1 MKNAKAASLG
11 CAVLAMLLSSGTA
24 QAQQAYENTTCRAGT
39 VTVLAQADKLFV
51 WSLDHRGVT
60 QSSDPKDPFHGFTQR
75 CVGVVANIEGKAS
88 GNGWCRSVDP
98 KTGDWTL
105 VDWTASDKPGSGTY
119 TFRYG
124 TGKWKGVTGGGT
136 YESLGQTRPVDAG
149 TYQNCVRIKGT
160 LSIPG

>member
-98 KTGDWTL
+98 KTGAGRLD
-105 VDWTASDKPGSGTY
+105 G
-119 TFRYG
+119 
-124 TGKWKGVTGGGT
+124 
-136 YESLGQTRPVDAG
+136 LGQAG
-149 TYQNCVRIKGT
+149 QRDLHLPLRYRQVEGRDRRRNV
-160 LSIPG
+160 